1 MVNLCEFLYEGI
13 LSFVFVL
20 TNVAHEFIEIFR
32 LLIINLLSLVEF
44 TSVASELLM
53 IVTVFVQV
61 NAWLPLKVVRR
72 LLYQVFYIN
81 FVSVVT
87 SKLNVLFGSILFL
100 ISDQLFKALNLFV
113 VIASV
118 CLILDQPSILLLPIH
133 EGQIRSVLFDESGWK
148 KFHFLL
154 THVNKFVLP
163 IGSVFKHKFLNF

>member
-1 MVNLCEFLYEGI
+1 
-13 LSFVFVL
+13 
-20 TNVAHEFIEIFR
+20 
-32 LLIINLLSLVEF
+32 
-44 TSVASELLM
+44 M

-61 NAWLPLKVVRR
+61 NAWLPLEVVRR

-87 SKLNVLFGSILFL
+87 SKLNVLFGSIPFL

-113 VIASV
+113 VIARPCASG

-133 EGQIRSVLFDESGWK
+133 EGQIRSVLLDESGRK

-163 IGSVFKHKFLNF
+163 IGSVFKHNLLNF